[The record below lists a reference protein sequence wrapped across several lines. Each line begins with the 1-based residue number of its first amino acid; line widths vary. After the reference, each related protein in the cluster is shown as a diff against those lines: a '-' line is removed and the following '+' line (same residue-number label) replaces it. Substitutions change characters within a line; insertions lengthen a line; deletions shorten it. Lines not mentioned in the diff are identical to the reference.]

1 MFLLLRRICQGRLF
15 VTLQT
20 RKKLMTEKRQLY
32 LEPIAVLAV
41 VTLVIFA
48 CMKIILPFFGAIL
61 WSAIIVVATWPLY
74 LRLKNRLGSRSKL
87 ATAIMTL
94 GLALVLV
101 GPVAVLTVSL
111 SDNISSAVT
120 VFQDLTG
127 AKLPENP
134 PAWISKV
141 PIVSGRIEVAWR
153 EASSDMQGF
162 VEKIQPQIRIAAA
175 WLLAQ
180 GAQLGLTLLQF
191 LLVLLISALLY
202 SNGDLLAGYTRQF
215 TIRLGGAEGLSSL
228 ETAAQTIKSVSLG
241 VIGTAAIQAIM
252 SGFGFWLA
260 DVPGWVLLT
269 FFCFFTAL
277 LQIGTGIIWIP
288 VAIWLSYQDAT
299 AWAIFTVAW
308 GIFINVIDNFI
319 KPYLISQ
326 GSGLP
331 IALIFMGVIGG
342 LLTWGIIG
350 IFLGP
355 TLLAIGF
362 NLLKHWLDQE
372 TAESAPSL

>member
-1 MFLLLRRICQGRLF
+1 MADRRQF
-15 VTLQT
+15 F
-20 RKKLMTEKRQLY
+20 
-32 LEPIAVLAV
+32 LEPIMILAVLA
-41 VTLVIFA
+41 LVFFA
-48 CMKIILPFFGAIL
+48 CIKIILPFLGPIL

-74 LRLKNRLGSRSKL
+74 LRLRNRLGSRPKL
-87 ATAIMTL
+87 ATAIMTIA
-94 GLALVLV
+94 LALVLV

-111 SDNISSAVT
+111 SENISSALN
-120 VFQDLTG
+120 VFKDLTG
-127 AKLPENP
+127 VKLPENP

-141 PIVSGRIEVAWR
+141 PIVSGWIESVWH
-153 EASSDMQGF
+153 EAITDMQGF
-162 VEKIQPQIRIAAA
+162 VEKIRPQIRMAAT

-180 GAQLGLTLLQF
+180 GARLGLTLLEF

-202 SNGDLLAGYTRQF
+202 NNGEVLAGYTRKF

-241 VIGTAAIQAIM
+241 VIGTAAIQAIL
-252 SGFGFWLA
+252 SGLGFWLA
-260 DVPGWVLLT
+260 GVPGWVLLS

-288 VAIWLSYQDAT
+288 VAIWLAYQDAH
-299 AWAIFTVAW
+299 AWAIFTVVW
-308 GIFINVIDNFI
+308 GIFINIIDNFI

-331 IALIFMGVIGG
+331 IALIFIGVIGG
-342 LLTWGIIG
+342 LITWGVIG

-362 NLLKHWLDQE
+362 NLVKHWMEQE
-372 TAESAPSL
+372 TVESSPLEK

>member
-1 MFLLLRRICQGRLF
+1 MA
-15 VTLQT
+15 
-20 RKKLMTEKRQLY
+20 EKRQLY
-32 LEPIAVLAV
+32 LETIMVLAVLA
-41 VTLVIFA
+41 LVFFA
-48 CMKIILPFFGAIL
+48 CIKIIFPFLGPIL

-74 LRLKNRLGSRSKL
+74 LRLRDRLGSRSKL

-111 SDNISSAVT
+111 SENISSAVN

-134 PAWISKV
+134 PAWISNV
-141 PIVSGRIEVAWR
+141 PIVSGRLESIWR
-153 EASSDMQGF
+153 EASTDMQGF
-162 VEKIQPQIRIAAA
+162 VQKIQPQIRMAAT

-180 GAQLGLTLLQF
+180 GAQLGLALLQF

-202 SNGDLLAGYTRQF
+202 SNGEVLAGYTRKF
-215 TIRLGGAEGLSSL
+215 TMRLGSSEGLSSL

-241 VIGTAAIQAIM
+241 VIGTAAIQAIL

-260 DVPGWVLLT
+260 SVPGWVLLT

-277 LQIGTGIIWIP
+277 LQIGTGIIWLP
-288 VAIWLSYQDAT
+288 VAIWLGYQDAT

-331 IALIFMGVIGG
+331 IALIFIGVIGG

-362 NLLKHWLDQE
+362 NLVKHWLDQDTSE
-372 TAESAPSL
+372 LPQSMSSEAQ

>member
-1 MFLLLRRICQGRLF
+1 L
-15 VTLQT
+15 
-20 RKKLMTEKRQLY
+20 
-32 LEPIAVLAV
+32 VL
-41 VTLVIFA
+41 FA
-48 CMKIILPFFGAIL
+48 CIKIILPFSGAIL

-74 LRLKNRLGSRSKL
+74 LRLRKRFGARSKP
-87 ATAIMTL
+87 AIAVMTL

-101 GPVAVLTVSL
+101 GPVAILTFSL
-111 SDNISSAVT
+111 PENIGSAVN
-120 VFQDLTG
+120 VFQDLAT
-127 AKLPENP
+127 ANLPENP
-134 PAWISKV
+134 PAWIGKV
-141 PIVSGRIEVAWR
+141 PIVSERLESAWR
-153 EASSDMQGF
+153 EAGSDMQGF
-162 VEKIQPQIRIAAA
+162 VEKIKPQIRIAAA

-180 GAQLGLTLLQF
+180 GAKLGLALLQF

-202 SNGDLLAGYTRQF
+202 GNGELLADYIRKF
-215 TIRLGGAEGLSSL
+215 TMRLGGAEGLGSL

-241 VIGTAAIQAIM
+241 VIGTAAIQAVL

-288 VAIWLSYQDAT
+288 VAIWLGYQDAT
-299 AWAIFTVAW
+299 GWAIFTVIW
-308 GIFINVIDNFI
+308 GIFINVMDNFM

-326 GSGLP
+326 GSGMP

-362 NLLKHWLDQE
+362 NLLKHWLDQG
-372 TAESAPSL
+372 TGESAPVGP